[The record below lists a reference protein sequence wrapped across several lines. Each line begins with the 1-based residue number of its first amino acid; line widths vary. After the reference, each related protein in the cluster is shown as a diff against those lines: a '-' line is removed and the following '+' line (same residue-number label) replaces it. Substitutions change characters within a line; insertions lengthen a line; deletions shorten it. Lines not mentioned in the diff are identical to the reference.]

1 LIHNIRLQEEGMKM
15 KKNVML
21 LALSVVLVIGM
32 LPIASWAQDS
42 EMTGEVFGN
51 GYVLDGVVPDGPDVV
66 YDDAYYQERDG
77 GGEADGNGPDA
88 TNFSR
93 TSDYYATLQPDKY
106 SPDSYLNR
114 KPVRTSKTGGYAS
127 NELLVFTV
135 AHISDQEAVEII
147 ETVGGT
153 LVSISGTMEDENGL
167 VIGTQIPDSIT
178 AEEAFVIL
186 LKDLRVKSVEMSQF
200 VTGDDEAVAGN
211 DESASNELTVWTD
224 RYLNNLEVNEII
236 ESTGGI
242 LIRRSGVDEHESGL
256 IFDILIPDTHAAD
269 EAIATLVKDTRVIKV
284 VKKGIG
290 ADASLPLPPS
300 DTVWSRLAGVN
311 RYETMEQI
319 IRAGWSQSDVA
330 IIVTGENFPDALTA
344 SSLAGAYDAPI
355 MLTAPDKLSAQTR
368 SLLMSLGVIK
378 AIVVGG
384 PPAVSDKVFSEIQQ
398 LVPDTTR
405 IAGPDRFATARMVY
419 YATSIASNNVDA
431 YRDVA
436 IIADGDN
443 YPDALSIA
451 PYAFSDTVPIFLSD
465 KVNGLDADTAMTIK
479 GTFSKIILVG
489 GSNVVPDKVKVQ
501 LGYAADD
508 DSSFVRLAGDD
519 RYQTSARIAEYIN
532 IWSQKLRFHRLCVT
546 TGKNY
551 PDALAGGVFAGKQ
564 GTVLVLADDDIVGRS
579 SVDGVVRVH
588 NQYIGT
594 GSFLGSEAV
603 MPKSLADRFQVAA
616 RGLILVEQLPT

>member
-1 LIHNIRLQEEGMKM
+1 VLWLIHNIRPPKEEMNMKT
-15 KKNVML
+15 KVTL
-21 LALSVVLVIGM
+21 LALSVLLAVGM
-32 LPIASWAQDS
+32 VPATSWAQD
-42 EMTGEVFGN
+42 N
-51 GYVLDGVVPDGPDVV
+51 GV
-66 YDDAYYQERDG
+66 AE
-77 GGEADGNGPDA
+77 GEANSGNSV
-88 TNFSR
+88 TVNSTR
-93 TSDYYATLQPDKY
+93 TAEYYATLQPDKY

-114 KPVRTSKTGGYAS
+114 KPVRTSETGGY
-127 NELLVFTV
+127 
-135 AHISDQEAVEII
+135 
-147 ETVGGT
+147 
-153 LVSISGTMEDENGL
+153 
-167 VIGTQIPDSIT
+167 
-178 AEEAFVIL
+178 
-186 LKDLRVKSVEMSQF
+186 
-200 VTGDDEAVAGN
+200 
-211 DESASNELTVWTD
+211 ASNELTVWTD
-224 RYLNNLEVNEII
+224 RYLNNLEANEII

-242 LIRRSGVDEHESGL
+242 LIRRSGVDEYESGL
-256 IFDILIPDTHAAD
+256 IFDILI
-269 EAIATLVKDTRVIKV
+269 
-284 VKKGIG
+284 
-290 ADASLPLPPS
+290 
-300 DTVWSRLAGVN
+300 
-311 RYETMEQI
+311 
-319 IRAGWSQSDVA
+319 
-330 IIVTGENFPDALTA
+330 PDALTA

-355 MLTAPDKLSAQTR
+355 ILTAPDKLSAQTR

-398 LVPDTTR
+398 LVPDTIR

-419 YATSIASNNVDA
+419 CETNIASNNFDA

-436 IIADGDN
+436 IIADGGN

-479 GTFSKIILVG
+479 STFSKIILVG

-508 DSSFVRLAGDD
+508 NSSFVRLAGDD

-551 PDALAGGVFAGKQ
+551 PDALAGGVFAGRQK
-564 GTVLVLADDDIVGRS
+564 TVLVLADDDIIGRS
-579 SVDGVVRVH
+579 SVDGVVRAH